1 MIMLLMFSVAAAIVV
16 IVVVAGAALMF
27 NWHQIRR
34 HEPENKCD
42 KHRSEKR
49 ATTQRLG
56 WHSSVSCGRKE
67 VAGSGAALGLHW
79 ASNYV
84 HTHTLRDTCICTF
97 VSIYACLLSNT
108 CQSCLG
114 SRSPSADCVQLCV

>member
-1 MIMLLMFSVAAAIVV
+1 MIMLLMFIVAAAIV
-16 IVVVAGAALMF
+16 VVVAGAALMF

-84 HTHTLRDTCICTF
+84 HSHTHTESPRHMHMYICI
-97 VSIYACLLSNT
+97 N
-108 CQSCLG
+108 
-114 SRSPSADCVQLCV
+114 LCMFA

>member
-1 MIMLLMFSVAAAIVV
+1 MIMLLMFIVAAAIVV
-16 IVVVAGAALMF
+16 VAAVAFMF

-79 ASNYV
+79 ASNYA
-84 HTHTLRDTCICTF
+84 HTHTYIHCETHAYVHMYICI
-97 VSIYACLLSNT
+97 N
-108 CQSCLG
+108 
-114 SRSPSADCVQLCV
+114 LCMFA

>member
-1 MIMLLMFSVAAAIVV
+1 MIMLSMFIVAAAIVV
-16 IVVVAGAALMF
+16 FLVVVAAVAFMF

-79 ASNYV
+79 ASNYA
-84 HTHTLRDTCICTF
+84 HTHCEPHAYVHLYQF
-97 VSIYACLLSNT
+97 MHVCLAIL
-108 CQSCLG
+108 
-114 SRSPSADCVQLCV
+114 VKVV

>member
-1 MIMLLMFSVAAAIVV
+1 MIMLSMFIVAAAIVV
-16 IVVVAGAALMF
+16 FVVVAAVAFMF

-79 ASNYV
+79 ASNYA
-84 HTHTLRDTCICTF
+84 HTHTASHMHMYICI
-97 VSIYACLLSNT
+97 N
-108 CQSCLG
+108 
-114 SRSPSADCVQLCV
+114 LCMFA